1 MQRSETRITDD
12 NIGGDKMAE
21 LTIRRAEPKDAEA
34 IEDLEQ
40 ICFSQPWSYNSIYY
54 DIAENTK
61 AVYLVAQIEEDV
73 VGYAGLWKIGDEG
86 HITNVAVA
94 PEQRRKSIGDMLV
107 GALIEVTEEEG
118 IPSHTLEVRKSNI
131 GAIRLYEKHGFKV
144 EGERKAY
151 YEDNGEDA
159 LIMWRKTEDER

>member
-1 MQRSETRITDD
+1 MQRPETRITDD

-40 ICFSQPWSYNSIYY
+40 ICFSQPWSYISIYY

-118 IPSHTLEVRKSNI
+118 ITSHTLEVRKSNI
-131 GAIRLYEKHGFKV
+131 GAIRLYEKHGFTV

>member
-40 ICFSQPWSYNSIYY
+40 SCFSQPWSYNSIYY

-118 IPSHTLEVRKSNI
+118 ITSHTLEVRKSNI

>member
-73 VGYAGLWKIGDEG
+73 VGYAGLWKIGDD
-86 HITNVAVA
+86 HL
-94 PEQRRKSIGDMLV
+94 RR
-107 GALIEVTEEEG
+107 
-118 IPSHTLEVRKSNI
+118 
-131 GAIRLYEKHGFKV
+131 
-144 EGERKAY
+144 
-151 YEDNGEDA
+151 
-159 LIMWRKTEDER
+159 

>member
-54 DIAENTK
+54 DMVISGC
-61 AVYLVAQIEEDV
+61 L
-73 VGYAGLWKIGDEG
+73 L
-86 HITNVAVA
+86 
-94 PEQRRKSIGDMLV
+94 
-107 GALIEVTEEEG
+107 
-118 IPSHTLEVRKSNI
+118 
-131 GAIRLYEKHGFKV
+131 
-144 EGERKAY
+144 
-151 YEDNGEDA
+151 
-159 LIMWRKTEDER
+159 